1 MGGFMAEEL
10 KPSGARASWDVR
22 DLKVLRG
29 SPLPFGPRL
38 VPGGVN
44 FALFSRHAMKVDLLL
59 FEDPRGE
66 PAWVF
71 PLDPSLHKTG
81 DVWHVEV
88 AGLGKGALYA
98 WRVQGPWDPEGA
110 GHRFDPGYFLLDPY
124 ARALAGGEEW
134 GRPVFVPGGT
144 RKKGL
149 GTILKGVVL
158 EDHFDWEGDQ
168 PLGRPLADTIIYEMH
183 VRGFTRHPSSGVAAP
198 GTFKGV
204 VEKLPYLKSL
214 GINAVELMPVAEF
227 VETGNI
233 RRNPKTGERLLD
245 YWGYNPVAFFAPKA
259 SYASRPGGGGQ
270 VREFREMVKALHA
283 EGIEVILDVVF
294 NHTGEGDGSGPVL
307 SFKGLG
313 NTIYYL
319 LGEGGAYRN
328 YTGCGNTLNCNHP
341 LVRDLILDCLRYWVM
356 EMHVD
361 GFRFDL
367 ASVLGRGRNGE
378 VLADP
383 PVLERIAEDPVLA
396 GTKIIAEAWDA
407 AGLYQVGSFPAW
419 GRWAEWNG
427 KFRDDVRRFVRGDF
441 GMVPALAT
449 RIAGSSDLYQAGGR
463 APYHSVNFVTSHDG
477 FTLWDLVSYNG
488 KHNEANGEE
497 NRDGGD
503 DNWSWNHGVEGPT
516 EDPKILDLRKRQAK
530 NFLTILMVSQGVPM
544 TLMGDEI
551 LRTQGGNNNAYCQ
564 DNETSW
570 MDWGKV
576 RENGEMLRF
585 FRMIVLFRRRHA
597 VLRRR
602 HFFAGM
608 DHDGDQLPD
617 ISWHGVK
624 TGSPDWSPSSR
635 ALAFLLDGSE
645 SCGGEADDDIFVAL
659 NAHDA
664 PLAFEIPYFKEGYGW
679 RKVVD
684 TARKSPKD
692 IVNEEKA
699 PFVRGSRLRVKGRS
713 AVILVS
719 KPLEG

>member
-1 MGGFMAEEL
+1 MSSALERTGPGVPGGY
-10 KPSGARASWDVR
+10 G

-29 SPLPFGPRL
+29 APLPFGARL

-44 FALFSRHAMKVDLLL
+44 FALFSRNAVKVDLLL
-59 FEDPRGE
+59 FEDPREE
-66 PAWVF
+66 PAWVV
-71 PLDPSLHKTG
+71 PLDPALNKTG
-81 DVWHVEV
+81 NVWHVEV
-88 AGLGKGALYA
+88 EGLGVGALYA
-98 WRVQGPWDPEGA
+98 WRVQGPWDPEGE
-110 GHRFDPGYFLLDPY
+110 GHRFDPGYSLLDPY
-124 ARALAGGEEW
+124 ARALAGGETW
-134 GRPVFVPGGT
+134 GGPVYVPAGEKH
-144 RKKGL
+144 RGL
-149 GTILKGVVL
+149 GSVLKGVVL

-183 VRGFTRHPSSGVAAP
+183 VRGFTRHPSSGVSAP
-198 GTFKGV
+198 GTFMGV
-204 VEKLPYLKSL
+204 MEKIPYLKSL
-214 GINAVELMPVAEF
+214 GITAVELMPVAEF
-227 VETGNI
+227 VETGNV
-233 RRNPKTGERLLD
+233 RTNPLTGERLLD

-259 SYASRPGGGGQ
+259 SYASRPAGGGQ

-307 SFKGLG
+307 SFKGLE
-313 NTIYYL
+313 NSVYYI
-319 LGEGGAYRN
+319 LGEGGSYRN

-427 KFRDDVRRFVRGDF
+427 RFRDDVRKFVRGDF

-477 FTLWDLVSYNG
+477 FTLWDLVSFNG

-497 NRDGGD
+497 NRDGAD

-516 EDPKILDLRKRQAK
+516 DDPDVLELRKRQAK
-530 NFLTILMVSQGVPM
+530 NFLVILMVSQGVPM
-544 TLMGDEI
+544 TLAGDEV
-551 LRTQGGNNNAYCQ
+551 LRSQGGNNNAYCQ

-570 MDWGKV
+570 LDWNLV
-576 RENGEMLRF
+576 RKNGEMLRF
-585 FRMIVLFRRRHA
+585 FRMITLFRRRHPA
-597 VLRRR
+597 LRRR
-602 HFFAGM
+602 HFFAGL

-617 ISWHGVK
+617 ISWHGVE
-624 TGSPDWSPSSR
+624 TGRPDWSPSSR

-645 SCGGEADDDIFVAL
+645 SFGAEGDDDIFVVL

-664 PLAFEIPYFKEGYGW
+664 PLTFEVPYFREGFGW

-684 TARKSPKD
+684 TARKAPKD
-692 IVNEEKA
+692 ILREEKA
-699 PFVRGSRLRVKGRS
+699 PFVRGSRLRVKARS
-713 AVILVS
+713 SVILVS
-719 KPLEG
+719 KPRD